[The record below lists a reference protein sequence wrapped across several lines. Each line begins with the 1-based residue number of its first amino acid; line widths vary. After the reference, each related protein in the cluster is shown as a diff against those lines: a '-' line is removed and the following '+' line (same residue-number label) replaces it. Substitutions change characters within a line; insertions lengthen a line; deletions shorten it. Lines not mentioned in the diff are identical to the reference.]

1 MNELVYIM
9 WRHRNTKASSIEKWW
24 LNTPSVIQKP
34 TTEFQ
39 PDFQLLTQT
48 DVVGSIFILRIETNN
63 NLLFNHMVEN
73 MKHKTICTS
82 WHLVYHAVVL

>member
-1 MNELVYIM
+1 MNLFILCEDTDNI
-9 WRHRNTKASSIEKWW
+9 KATSIK
-24 LNTPSVIQKP
+24 KP
-34 TTEFQ
+34 TDAMSFMQNHEIQNWKLIFRPTS
-39 PDFQLLTQT
+39 FQLLTQT

-82 WHLVYHAVVL
+82 